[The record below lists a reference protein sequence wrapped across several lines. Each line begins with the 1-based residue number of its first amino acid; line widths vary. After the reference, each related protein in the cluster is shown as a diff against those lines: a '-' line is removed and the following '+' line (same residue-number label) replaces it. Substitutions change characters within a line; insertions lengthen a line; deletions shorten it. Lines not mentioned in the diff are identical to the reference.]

1 MIELKCDVMVIGA
14 GHAGMAAALFAAQR
28 GLSVVQAGTTGGIDF
43 GSGFIDVL
51 GVHPVAEKKELDD
64 PWPGVA
70 SLRAESSEHPYARLN
85 RDDITDGINAFTD
98 FLTAQGLAFQGNE
111 GRNLRLPTPA
121 GTTKRTYLAPAT
133 MAPGATAL
141 REKAPCLIVS
151 FDGLKGFSGRQ
162 LTETLGKNWPAL
174 RSAIIKFPGLDGE
187 LYPEHMANA
196 LGDPARR
203 KALAE
208 TVRPHLGDAR
218 YAGFPAMLGVLD
230 CAEVTRHM
238 EELLGVTVFEIP
250 TLPPPI
256 MGVRLR
262 AAFDRGL
269 HGLGVR
275 TLSQKTVM
283 TARPSPDGFRF
294 RAGGAR
300 EEYAISARAA
310 VLATGRFFGKGIRQQ
325 THDMRETVFDLPV
338 ARPADPDDWYDDVF
352 FSQNGHPADRC
363 GVLFDDDFRPLNDDG
378 TPFHHKLHAAG
389 AILSGH
395 DWIREKSGTGLAV
408 GTAWKAVNT
417 LAKSLGGAG

>member
-1 MIELKCDVMVIGA
+1 MIDLSCDVMIIGA
-14 GHAGMAAALFAAQR
+14 GHAGMAAALFAARQ

-51 GVHPVAEKKELDD
+51 GVHPVAERNELDD
-64 PWPGVA
+64 PWPVVENFRQTA
-70 SLRAESSEHPYARLN
+70 TEHPYARLG
-85 RDDITDGINAFTD
+85 RDDVLDGIRTFTE
-98 FLTAQGLAFQGNE
+98 FLGEQGLPFVGNN

-141 REKAPCLIVS
+141 EEAAPCLVVS

-162 LTETLGKNWPAL
+162 LTEMLRADWPNL
-174 RSAIIKFPGLDGE
+174 RSAMIRFPGLDGE

-196 LGDPARR
+196 LSDPERR

-208 TVRPHLGDAR
+208 TVRPHLQDAR
-218 YAGFPAMLGVLD
+218 YAAFPAILGILD
-230 CAEVTRHM
+230 CTEVRRHM
-238 EELLGVTVFEIP
+238 EEMLGVTVFEIP

-269 HGLGVR
+269 PGMNVR
-275 TLSQKTVM
+275 TLSQKTVLKAQM
-283 TARPSPDGFRF
+283 SPDGFRF
-294 RAGGAR
+294 TVGAAR
-300 EEYAISARAA
+300 EEYSVKARAA
-310 VLATGRFFGKGIRQQ
+310 VLATGRFFGKGLKQEI
-325 THDMRETVFDLPV
+325 HEIRETVFDLPV
-338 ARPADPDDWYDDVF
+338 AQPASAEDWYDDAF
-352 FSQNGHPADRC
+352 FRPEGHPADRC
-363 GVLFDDDFRPLNDDG
+363 GILFDDDFRPLNDDG
-378 TPFHHKLHAAG
+378 TPFHPTLHAAG

-408 GTAWKAVNT
+408 GTAWKAVRA
-417 LAKSLGGAG
+417 LCASLKGGG